1 MDSQELVVTH
11 SYHSEGEDE
20 SYLEGAVYVNE
31 EDVPSNPK
39 LLCMELCS
47 CRNKRIR
54 RIKSPGA
61 ILVLIITC
69 MVNISFNGALGD
81 ILRLFSKEI
90 LHVEEAG
97 ILMCFGIIFV
107 RSIPQLGYPVAGW
120 LADVHYGRFKVI
132 LCSLWLMLAGYVVI
146 LVAFFTKLMY
156 DAEAMKYVVFCGV
169 FPVAFLA
176 INTGLAAFQ
185 ANIIPFGLDQMP
197 DASTDELS
205 AFVHWY
211 YGSRNIL
218 AGIIPLI
225 ACYISG
231 KYELVTV
238 VISLCEVGCVTF
250 ALFLFYFFKKA
261 LIIEPKS
268 VNPFKLLHGVLKF
281 AFNNKAPLSRSAF
294 TFWEANIPSRID
306 LGKQKYGGPFSNE
319 EVEDI
324 KTFIRTTIV
333 LVAVS
338 AFMISYYTLLV
349 SVIPYSIGRG
359 QGLVH
364 CSTCLV

>member
-1 MDSQELVVTH
+1 MEGSRSEEAELVVTH
-11 SYHSEGEDE
+11 SYHTDTEDD
-20 SYLEGAVYVNE
+20 YLEDAVYVTE
-31 EDVPSNPK
+31 EDIPSHSR

-47 CRNKRIR
+47 CRNKRMR

-61 ILVLIITC
+61 ILVLVVTC

-81 ILRLFSKEI
+81 ILRRFCKEMLNI
-90 LHVEEAG
+90 DEAG
-97 ILMCFGIIFV
+97 LLICFGIVFV

-132 LCSLWLMLAGYVVI
+132 LGSLWLMLVGYAVI

-156 DAEAMKYVVFCGV
+156 DPEPMKYVVFLGV
-169 FPVAFLA
+169 FPAAFLI

-185 ANIIPFGLDQMP
+185 ANVIPFGLDQMP
-197 DASTDELS
+197 DASTTELS
-205 AFVHWY
+205 AFIHWY

-218 AGIIPLI
+218 AGLIPLM
-225 ACYISG
+225 ACYIDSSF
-231 KYELVTV
+231 ELTTV
-238 VISLCEVGCVTF
+238 AISLCEVLCVAF
-250 ALFLFYFFKKA
+250 GLFLCYFFRKI

-268 VNPFKLLHGVLKF
+268 VNPFKLVHGVLKF
-281 AFNNKAPLSRSAF
+281 AFQHKVPLARSAF
-294 TFWEANIPSRID
+294 TYWEEKIPSRID

-319 EVEDI
+319 EVEDV

-338 AFMISYYTLLV
+338 VFMVSYYTLLV
-349 SVIPYSIGRG
+349 RYSGGSRVFFFG
-359 QGLVH
+359 
-364 CSTCLV
+364 S